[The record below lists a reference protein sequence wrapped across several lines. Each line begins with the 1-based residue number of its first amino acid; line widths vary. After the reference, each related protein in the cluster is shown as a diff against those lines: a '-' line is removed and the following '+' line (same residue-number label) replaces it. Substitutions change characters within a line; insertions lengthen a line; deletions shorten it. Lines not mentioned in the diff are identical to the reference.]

1 LGRARSA
8 AAHFEVKFADVILT
22 YPVVLLMDKIKTILI
37 VIVLIFAAI
46 GIILTA
52 GFLYSL
58 LQLLLLVGVVGL
70 AGYIGIRLL
79 TNKSPREIEP
89 SSRPERQLKQVERT
103 LEEYKRKLLK

>member
-1 LGRARSA
+1 
-8 AAHFEVKFADVILT
+8 VKFADVILK

-37 VIVLIFAAI
+37 VIVLIFAAL

-79 TNKSPREIEP
+79 TNKSPREVES
-89 SSRPERQLKQVERT
+89 SSRPERQLKQVEHT

>member
-1 LGRARSA
+1 M
-8 AAHFEVKFADVILT
+8 KFADVILK

-37 VIVLIFAAI
+37 VIVLIFAAL

-79 TNKSPREIEP
+79 TNKGPREVESP
-89 SSRPERQLKQVERT
+89 SRPERQLKQVDRT

>member
-1 LGRARSA
+1 M
-8 AAHFEVKFADVILT
+8 KFADVILLILPGFS
-22 YPVVLLMDKIKTILI
+22 PVLVLAMDKIKTILI

-79 TNKSPREIEP
+79 TRKRPREIEP
-89 SSRPERQLKQVERT
+89 SSRPERQLKQVDHT

>member
-1 LGRARSA
+1 
-8 AAHFEVKFADVILT
+8 
-22 YPVVLLMDKIKTILI
+22 MDKIKTILI

-79 TNKSPREIEP
+79 TNKSPGDVVVMTVLRGDQRVDVNVTLDK
-89 SSRPERQLKQVERT
+89 RP
-103 LEEYKRKLLK
+103 

>member
-1 LGRARSA
+1 
-8 AAHFEVKFADVILT
+8 
-22 YPVVLLMDKIKTILI
+22 MDKIKTILI
-37 VIVLIFAAI
+37 VIVLIFAAL

-79 TNKSPREIEP
+79 TKKRPREIES
-89 SSRPERQLKQVERT
+89 SSRPERELQKTERT

>member
-1 LGRARSA
+1 
-8 AAHFEVKFADVILT
+8 VKFADVILK

-37 VIVLIFAAI
+37 VIVLIFAAV

-79 TNKSPREIEP
+79 TKKSPREVE
-89 SSRPERQLKQVERT
+89 SSPGPERQLQQVDRT

>member
-1 LGRARSA
+1 M
-8 AAHFEVKFADVILT
+8 KFADVILK

-79 TNKSPREIEP
+79 TNKSRREIEP
-89 SSRPERQLKQVERT
+89 SPGPERHLKQVERT

>member
-1 LGRARSA
+1 M
-8 AAHFEVKFADVILT
+8 KFADVILK

-37 VIVLIFAAI
+37 VIVLIFAAV

-79 TNKSPREIEP
+79 TNKRPREIEP
-89 SSRPERQLKQVERT
+89 SSAPERQLKQVEHT

>member
-1 LGRARSA
+1 M
-8 AAHFEVKFADVILT
+8 KFADVILK

-37 VIVLIFAAI
+37 VIVLIFAAL

-58 LQLLLLVGVVGL
+58 LQLLLLVGFVGL

-79 TNKSPREIEP
+79 TKKGPREIEP
-89 SSRPERQLKQVERT
+89 SSAPERQLQKTERT

>member
-1 LGRARSA
+1 
-8 AAHFEVKFADVILT
+8 
-22 YPVVLLMDKIKTILI
+22 MDKIKTILI

-46 GIILTA
+46 CIILTA

-79 TNKSPREIEP
+79 TNKSPREVEP
-89 SSRPERQLKQVERT
+89 ASSPERQLKQVDHT

>member
-1 LGRARSA
+1 
-8 AAHFEVKFADVILT
+8 
-22 YPVVLLMDKIKTILI
+22 MDKIKTILI

-58 LQLLLLVGVVGL
+58 LPLILLVGVVGL

-79 TNKSPREIEP
+79 TNRSPRQVE
-89 SSRPERQLKQVERT
+89 SSPAPERQLKQVDRT

>member
-1 LGRARSA
+1 
-8 AAHFEVKFADVILT
+8 VKFADVILT

-79 TNKSPREIEP
+79 TKIEP